1 MVEPY
6 SPPAVTTDNM
16 SVGGAS
22 FEPNVSGVFEAQMQ
36 FKLWYD
42 ADFDTWANAVIEDF
56 DPEDPASII
65 SNELVL
71 ATVYSGYSIGLLNG
85 FFILPGQADDFETM
99 ENVGVAFCLSEVPEV
114 PEEAPEEVVNQ
125 DGNDSEA
132 DGDEESGDE
141 GEGAVCF

>member
-1 MVEPY
+1 
-6 SPPAVTTDNM
+6 M

-36 FKLWYD
+36 FMLWYD
-42 ADFDTWANAVIEDF
+42 ADFDTWASAVIDDF

-71 ATVYSGYSIGLLNG
+71 ATVYSGYSIGLING
-85 FFILPGQADDFETM
+85 FFVLPGQADDFESM
-99 ENVGVAFCLSEVPEV
+99 EGVGVAFCLSEVPE
-114 PEEAPEEVVNQ
+114 EAPEENAAQ
-125 DGNDSEA
+125 DDSEA

-141 GEGAVCF
+141 GEGAVCFYVES